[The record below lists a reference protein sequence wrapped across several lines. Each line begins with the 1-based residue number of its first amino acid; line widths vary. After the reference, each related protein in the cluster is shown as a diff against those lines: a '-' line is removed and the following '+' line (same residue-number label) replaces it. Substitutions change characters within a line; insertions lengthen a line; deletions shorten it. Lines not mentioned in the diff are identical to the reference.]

1 MLFKPRRNEYVDTE
15 GPVRYLD
22 DSGLRRPLDMPKPQ
36 LIIMGAFVLAAVAI
50 GGYLLHTA
58 FDAMQGGA
66 ARSQASVEENLAR
79 PVTLDLPSLPSLI
92 QLSDDEIKQSFADAG
107 YATIDRTTEENYP
120 AGGFEVVK
128 LPSDVSSAEALLLY
142 QQGVDNLD
150 AADAALLLNG
160 SWTFSLDRS
169 EGTDARVRYA
179 DFSSGSLEAA
189 IQNAIAAEGIDPAT
203 TLAEGGSGVDDAGNT
218 FQTGTID
225 ANGTVYTWRVSAI
238 ELSSVYDISGLPD
251 TAVYVGVRLTL

>member
-1 MLFKPRRNEYVDTE
+1 MLFKPRRNEYVDTD

-22 DSGLRRPLDMPKPQ
+22 GSGLRRPLDMPKSQ
-36 LIIMGAFVLAAVAI
+36 LIIMGVFVLAAVAI
-50 GGYLLHTA
+50 GAYLLHA
-58 FDAMQGGA
+58 ALDAVQGGA

-79 PVTLDLPSLPSLI
+79 PVTYDLPALPSLV

-107 YATIDRTTEENYP
+107 FATIDRTSEENYP

-128 LPSDVSSAEALLLY
+128 LPSDVSAPEALLLY
-142 QQGVDNLD
+142 QQGVENLD

-160 SWTFSLDRS
+160 SWTFSIDRN
-169 EGTDARVRYA
+169 EGADARIRYA

-189 IQNAIAAEGIDPAT
+189 IQSAIATEGFDPAT
-203 TLAEGGSGVDDAGNT
+203 TPAEGGSGVDEAGNT

-225 ANGTVYTWRVSAI
+225 VNGTVYTWRVSAI
-238 ELSSVYDISGLPD
+238 ALSSVYDISGLPD
-251 TAVYVGVRLTL
+251 TAVYVGIRLTL